1 MKAKR
6 FFIGTLAAALLLLA
20 CVAGY
25 VLAVR
30 PTVIAGRLEEGDM
43 GLFVNERYEM
53 AALIRNQD
61 YSSVVMGT
69 SLTANYRASWF
80 EGETGEQTLKITF
93 PDGWISEFDRA
104 LKLVFDTHPETDR
117 VFFCMDPNIL
127 IRSDRERTVELPGY
141 LYNRNPLDDVEF
153 YLSGDAILM
162 AAETAAARK
171 NGTAVDL
178 DSAYIWDDGKIF
190 SAEEA
195 LKYYQRP
202 PVSGTVLPSDAYLVA
217 VEENL
222 DVVCRW
228 AEEHPDVKFVV
239 WFPPYSILYWDKMTR
254 EGTAEAIITAV
265 EHASYRLMEHDNVSV
280 HCFLHNYPVIQN
292 LENYTDHIHCSGFIT
307 QDTAGHLLAG
317 RWKFNAENCKMRLDE
332 LREFVASYDYDSLF
346 AE

>member
-1 MKAKR
+1 MRAKR

-20 CVAGY
+20 CAAGY

-30 PTVIAGRLEEGDM
+30 PTVIAGRMEEGDK

-93 PDGWISEFDRA
+93 PDGWISEFDAA
-104 LKLVFDTHPETDR
+104 LELVFDTHPETDR

-127 IRSDRERTVELPGY
+127 IRSDRERTVELPDY
-141 LYNRNPLDDVEF
+141 LYNRNPLDDAEF

-178 DSAYIWDDGKIF
+178 DSAYVWDDGYVFSRETALKLYSRPEV
-190 SAEEA
+190 SAE
-195 LKYYQRP
+195 
-202 PVSGTVLPSDAYLVA
+202 TLPADAYLDA

-228 AEEHPDVKFVV
+228 AEEHPDVDFVV

-254 EGTAEAIITAV
+254 EGAADAIITAV
-265 EHASYRLMEHDNVSV
+265 EHASYRLMEYENISV

-307 QDTAGHLLAG
+307 YDTAQHLLAG
-317 RWKFNAENCKMRLDE
+317 RWKFNAENCKMRLEE
-332 LREFVASYDYDSLF
+332 LRQFVASYDYDGLF